1 MANTAAQYMQR
12 ASILAIQKVVGRSV
26 SIKRFNRFLEVNQ
39 VDKEELVYAMGSRAE
54 DILQ

>member
-12 ASILAIQKVVGRSV
+12 ASILAIQTVGRSV

-54 DILQ
+54 DVLQ